1 MEIFEAIRG
10 RRAVRAFTEAE
21 VDREQLSRLIDAAIQ
36 APSATNAQ
44 PWVFAVIQDRQLLHR
59 CSERAKA
66 HLLETLESD
75 SLLSRYRDTLA
86 DPAFDIFYHAPA
98 LIVICA
104 RPDTTQAAED
114 CALAAQN
121 LMLAAHAM
129 GLGTCPIGFA
139 RSWLNLPEVKREL
152 GIPSDCAPVLPLVV
166 GHPRGPTASHGR
178 NAPHIVSWQL
188 PTR

>member
-21 VDREQLSRLIDAAIQ
+21 VDREQLTRLIDTAVQ
-36 APSATNAQ
+36 APSAINAQ
-44 PWVFAVIQDRQLLHR
+44 PWAFAVIQDRQLLHR
-59 CSERAKA
+59 CSEQAKA

-75 SLLSRYRDTLA
+75 SPLSRFRDTLA

-104 RPDTTQAAED
+104 RPDTPQAAED

-121 LMLAAHAM
+121 LMLVAHAM
-129 GLGTCPIGFA
+129 GLATCPIGFA
-139 RSWLNLPEVKREL
+139 RSWLSLPEAKREL
-152 GIPSDCAPVLPLVV
+152 GIPAECAPVFPVVV
-166 GHPRGPTASHGR
+166 GHPRGPVAPPGR
-178 NAPHIVSWQL
+178 NAPQIVSWRRA
-188 PTR
+188 PS